1 MPTYSENGKN
11 SYTAA
16 VAVAKGTIL
25 KFSGSTDAAG
35 LPTVTPTTDATD
47 AAIAVALTDA
57 NAGEKVAVK
66 ILGTGGTVLVLS
78 GGAIAVGEGI
88 TAIGTADTGG
98 SRLIGRALSA
108 AAAPAP
114 IIMTLAATARKPA
127 ILLNFILCTPFL
139 LPCFE

>member
-16 VAVAKGTIL
+16 VAVAKGNIL

-35 LPTVTPTTDATD
+35 LPTVTPTTAATD

-66 ILGTGGTVLVLS
+66 ILGTGGTSLVIA
-78 GGAIAVGEGI
+78 GGAVTVGAQIA
-88 TAIGTADTGG
+88 ADGTATAADTDVI
-98 SRLIGRALSA
+98 IGRALSA
-108 AAAPAP
+108 ATAANDL
-114 IIMTLAATARKPA
+114 IEVATQVAQVK
-127 ILLNFILCTPFL
+127 
-139 LPCFE
+139 

>member
-35 LPTVTPTTDATD
+35 LPTVTPTTAAND

-66 ILGTGGTVLVLS
+66 ILGTGGTSLVIA
-78 GGAIAVGEGI
+78 GGAVTVG
-88 TAIGTADTGG
+88 AQVAADGTATAAD
-98 SRLIGRALSA
+98 SDVIIGRALSA
-108 AAAPAP
+108 ATAANDL
-114 IIMTLAATARKPA
+114 IEVATQVAQVK
-127 ILLNFILCTPFL
+127 
-139 LPCFE
+139 

>member
-35 LPTVTPTTDATD
+35 LPTVTPTTAATD

-57 NAGEKVAVK
+57 NDGEKVAVK
-66 ILGTGGTVLVLS
+66 ILGSGGTSLVIA
-78 GGAIAVGEGI
+78 GGAVTVGAQIA
-88 TAIGTADTGG
+88 ADGTATAAD
-98 SRLIGRALSA
+98 SDVIIGRALSA
-108 AAAPAP
+108 ATAANDL
-114 IIMTLAATARKPA
+114 IEVATQVAQVK
-127 ILLNFILCTPFL
+127 
-139 LPCFE
+139 

>member
-35 LPTVTPTTDATD
+35 LPTVTPTTAATD

-66 ILGTGGTVLVLS
+66 ILGTGGTSLVIAAE
-78 GGAIAVGEGI
+78 AITVGTQI
-88 TAIGTADTGG
+88 AANGTATAAD
-98 SRLIGRALSA
+98 SDVIIGRALSA
-108 AAAPAP
+108 ATAANDL
-114 IIMTLAATARKPA
+114 IEVATQVAQVK
-127 ILLNFILCTPFL
+127 
-139 LPCFE
+139 

>member
-35 LPTVTPTTDATD
+35 LPTVTPTTAATD

-66 ILGTGGTVLVLS
+66 ILGTGGTSLVIA
-78 GGAIAVGEGI
+78 GGAVTVG
-88 TAIGTADTGG
+88 AQVAADGTATAADTDVI
-98 SRLIGRALSA
+98 IGRALSA
-108 AAAPAP
+108 ATAANDL
-114 IIMTLAATARKPA
+114 IEVATQVAQVK
-127 ILLNFILCTPFL
+127 
-139 LPCFE
+139 

>member
-16 VAVAKGTIL
+16 AAVAKGTIL

-35 LPTVTPTTDATD
+35 LPTVTPTTAATD

-66 ILGTGGTVLVLS
+66 ILGTGGTSLVIA
-78 GGAIAVGEGI
+78 GGAVTVG
-88 TAIGTADTGG
+88 AQVAADGTATAADTDVI
-98 SRLIGRALSA
+98 IGRALSA
-108 AAAPAP
+108 ATAANDL
-114 IIMTLAATARKPA
+114 IEVATQVAQVK
-127 ILLNFILCTPFL
+127 
-139 LPCFE
+139 